1 MDEQEFERLLKITIS
16 TQSNGEGVYA
26 FLYCYLEK
34 FALTIRCVKKLGNG
48 KFLVEE
54 FEAIPYNP
62 NSTPNGKM
70 LLLLEENF
78 YKIIETSVPTVLLME
93 A

>member
-1 MDEQEFERLLKITIS
+1 MLIS
-16 TQSNGEGVYA
+16 PQSNYEGVHA

-34 FALTIRCVKKLGNG
+34 FALTIRFIKKLGNG

-70 LLLLEENF
+70 LLLSEESF
-78 YKIIETSVPTVLLME
+78 YKIIKTSVPLVVLMG